1 MADEALA
8 ALKTKAARSKKKVEG
23 EEEGGVKDVKV
34 VEVLVEVVPKEDLMV
49 EETAVGEEAGVEV
62 AREGEAMVKETAVG
76 EEAGVEVAR
85 EEEAMVTETVLEED
99 VAVVDLEEDAVVVV
113 GEDVAVVVM
122 NLVLVK
128 VAVGVES
135 HCVSTWTTFARS
147 WSALRRRVCPR
158 QRPSVLPARNG

>member
-1 MADEALA
+1 M
-8 ALKTKAARSKKKVEG
+8 
-23 EEEGGVKDVKV
+23 
-34 VEVLVEVVPKEDLMV
+34 EVPVEVVPKEDLMV

-85 EEEAMVTETVLEED
+85 VTETVLEEED

>member
-1 MADEALA
+1 M
-8 ALKTKAARSKKKVEG
+8 
-23 EEEGGVKDVKV
+23 
-34 VEVLVEVVPKEDLMV
+34 EVPVEVVPKEDLMV

-85 EEEAMVTETVLEED
+85 EEEAVVTETVLEEEAVQEHMAGGVEED

>member
-1 MADEALA
+1 M
-8 ALKTKAARSKKKVEG
+8 
-23 EEEGGVKDVKV
+23 
-34 VEVLVEVVPKEDLMV
+34 EVPVEVVPKEDLMV

-85 EEEAMVTETVLEED
+85 EEEAMVTETVLEE
-99 VAVVDLEEDAVVVV
+99 EDAVVVV
-113 GEDVAVVVM
+113 GEDVAVVLM

-128 VAVGVES
+128 VALGVES
-135 HCVSTWTTFARS
+135 HCVSAWTTFARS
-147 WSALRRRVCPR
+147 WSALRRRVCQR